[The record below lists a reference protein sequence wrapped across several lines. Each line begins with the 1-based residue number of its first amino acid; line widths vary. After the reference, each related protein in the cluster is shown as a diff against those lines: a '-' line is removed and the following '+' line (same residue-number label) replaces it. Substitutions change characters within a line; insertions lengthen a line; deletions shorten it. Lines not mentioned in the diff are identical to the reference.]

1 VVSGKLIGYIS
12 VMPQFYLPGP
22 WESQKPTTLTPEV
35 THHLRVRRIQTGEY
49 FPVFDGKGQ
58 IAKAE
63 LLSLSGKTGQAQLT
77 DIQTDTHRETRYSI
91 TLAQGLAGGDK
102 MDWIVEKSVE
112 TGVQGIAPIQCERS
126 ILKLTRS
133 NDQERAHKRLAHWK
147 GIIQAACEQCDRTVL
162 ADLEPIQTFESY
174 LKAGLKPVLKLL
186 LSPDATKSMYSVLI
200 ENDPQDIVLMIGP
213 EGGHSP
219 EEEAQAEAAGYQIVS
234 LGERV
239 LRTETAGVVAITAVH
254 SVWNP
259 EMQNRLK

>member
-1 VVSGKLIGYIS
+1 
-12 VMPQFYLPGP
+12 MPQFYLPGP
-22 WESQKPTTLTPEV
+22 WESQKPTALPPEV
-35 THHLRVRRIQTGEY
+35 AHHLRVRRVQIGEF

-58 IAKAE
+58 VAKGE
-63 LLSLSGKTGQAQLT
+63 LLSLSGKTGQVQLT
-77 DIQTDTHRETRYSI
+77 DIRTDTHRETPYAI

-102 MDWIVEKSVE
+102 MDWIVEKAVE
-112 TGVQGIAPIQCERS
+112 TGAQNIAPMQCERS

-133 NDQERAHKRLAHWK
+133 SDLERAQKRLAHWE
-147 GIIQAACEQCDRTVL
+147 GIIQAACEQCDRTVF
-162 ADLEPIQTFESY
+162 ASLEPIQTFESY
-174 LKAGLKPVLKLL
+174 LKATPKPALKLL
-186 LSPDATKSMYSVLI
+186 LSPDATKSLYSVLV

-219 EEEAQAEAAGYQIVS
+219 EEEAQAQAAGYQLVS

-254 SVWNP
+254 SIWNP